1 MSHRIF
7 LLWALLALL
16 AGCASTAQ
24 IRPLTDAPEQFGSF
38 EDERVL
44 FKRSQLMHDELQ
56 KRGLLLQNVELDAYL
71 QALGQRL
78 KPVSLGEQVD
88 FRFYVLRDPV
98 VNAFALPDGR
108 LYFNVGLLARLED
121 EAMLVQV
128 MAHEMSHVLQRH
140 SLIGSRT
147 RQNTIV
153 AAHLGNLL
161 LGGSNLIYLPAFAGL
176 AGHSRD
182 QERDAD
188 RRGWEL
194 MQAAGYPLQHS
205 DQLFSLLGMVKYQEG
220 QGLYASHPD
229 NRERAENARQMAA
242 ALPDDSLALS
252 ESQARYRPYRLR
264 LLREDIRLKQRHKFY
279 ALALESLARA
289 EALEPQ
295 AADLRLL
302 HADTLRLLANDA
314 SGAAREHA
322 FLYGKTRKKEESA
335 FREETEAH
343 RQAAAEGYQALL
355 DEPQQGRQ
363 ALRGL
368 GLLRRDQQRHIEAR
382 EHLQAYLAG
391 STTGGDRLYLQAIL
405 EQLDQ
410 E

>member
-1 MSHRIF
+1 MSRRI
-7 LLWALLALL
+7 LLLCALLALL

-38 EDERVL
+38 EDEQVL
-44 FKRSQLMHDELQ
+44 FKRSQQMHDELQ
-56 KRGLLLQNVELDAYL
+56 KRGLLLRDAQLDAYL
-71 QALGQRL
+71 QELGRRL
-78 KPVSLGEQVD
+78 KPANLGERVD

-153 AAHLGNLL
+153 AAHIGNLL

-188 RRGWEL
+188 QRGWDL
-194 MQAAGYPLQHS
+194 MRTAGYPLQHS

-242 ALPDDSLALS
+242 AHPDAGQGLS

-264 LLREDIRLKQRHKFY
+264 LLREDIRLKQRHKLY
-279 ALALESLARA
+279 ALALESQDRA
-289 EALEPQ
+289 EALEPK
-295 AADLRLL
+295 AAELRLL
-302 HADTLRLLANDA
+302 RADTLRLLANDA
-314 SGAAREHA
+314 PGAAREHA
-322 FLYGKTRKKEESA
+322 FLYGTTRKKEESA
-335 FREETEAH
+335 FREEAEAH
-343 RQAAAEGYQALL
+343 RQEAAKRYQALL
-355 DEPQQGRQ
+355 DEPRQGRK

-368 GLLRRDQQRHIEAR
+368 GLLRRDQQRPREAR

-391 STTGGDRLYLQAIL
+391 PAKGGDRLYLQAIL
-405 EQLDQ
+405 KQLDQ